1 MGSGG
6 PSKGRFPSR
15 NRVEEGRREEKH
27 VKVEAMTSE
36 VITIKVGSHAML
48 IPSEDG
54 AKVIPSDETEAGTS
68 STQVA
73 GLTDALRPV

>member
-1 MGSGG
+1 
-6 PSKGRFPSR
+6 
-15 NRVEEGRREEKH
+15 
-27 VKVEAMTSE
+27 MTSE
-36 VITIKVGSHAML
+36 VITIKVGSHAMP

-73 GLTDALRPV
+73 GLTDALRPVCPGLLTSLNVGHTLD